1 MTLEEIL
8 NSETMKPLEKM
19 TALREKSIIV
29 PAWAGKKGLQA
40 EYEPKLHTI
49 MNKAIYPDTVDDDGK
64 PQPVTRVA
72 LGFQKLAVKRMTEL
86 VCGIPVK
93 RVYKPKNEKQKQV
106 AQYLEQIYKKNRI
119 QSVNTDRLNTLFAC
133 CEVMTLWYAIPHKNT
148 LYGFE
153 SLLRLRCQSFSP
165 MKGDSLYPLFD
176 EFGDLIA
183 LSVGYRRKKGRKT
196 VEFFDTYTKDKH
208 MAWSNE
214 DGEWKGTTN
223 ETYKIGKIPG
233 VYGFRPT
240 PIYEDT
246 TPLVEEME
254 WSLSRNGNYI
264 RENSKPKF
272 VVFADK
278 VINYGKEKSPNEE
291 YKAVMQFPQGGSAQY
306 VTWDQ
311 ATDNLKFHVNELRNF
326 YFTLL
331 QLPDWSYEKMSQ
343 TAMSGESRK
352 QLFIDAQL
360 KVQDE
365 SGPLLEFFDRETNVL
380 KAFLKQMLPDGYA
393 DDIDALDVETVITPF
408 SITDK
413 KDNVETLVT
422 ATGGKAVMSRRE
434 AIIELGHS
442 DDPDRTL
449 REIQEEEMSD
459 VFEPTE

>member
-1 MTLEEIL
+1 MTFQEIL
-8 NSETMKPLEKM
+8 NSDTMKPLEKM

-40 EYEPKLHTI
+40 EYEPKMHTI

-64 PQPVTRVA
+64 LQPVTRVA

-93 RVYKPKNEKQKQV
+93 RVYKPKNEKQKLV
-106 AQYLEQIYKKNRI
+106 AKYLEQIYKKNRI
-119 QSVNTDRLNTLFAC
+119 QSVNNDRLNTLFAC
-133 CEVMTLWYAIPHKNT
+133 CEVMTLWYAIKQENT
-148 LYGFE
+148 LYGFK

-208 MAWSNE
+208 IAWSNE
-214 DGEWKGTTN
+214 DGEWKETAN
-223 ETYKIGKIPG
+223 ELYKIGKIPG
-233 VYGFRPT
+233 IYGFRPT

-246 TPLVEEME
+246 TPLVEEVE

-278 VINYGKEKSPNEE
+278 VINYGNEKSPNEE

-380 KAFLKQMLPDGYA
+380 KAFLKQMLPDDFA
-393 DDIDALDVETVITPF
+393 ADIDALDVETVITPF

-422 ATGGKAVMSRRE
+422 ATGGKAVMSQRE